1 MPEKDHAVF
10 AEAPFVVTTTKQTN
24 DKSNDIDDRAAAILL
39 TDCEVCADDVRSF
52 AWNLSEKLRKLK
64 LKL

>member
-24 DKSNDIDDRAAAILL
+24 DKSNDVDDRAAAILL
-39 TDCEVCADDVRSF
+39 TDCEVCADVRSF
-52 AWNLSEKLRKLK
+52 VRMKLK
-64 LKL
+64 RKIT